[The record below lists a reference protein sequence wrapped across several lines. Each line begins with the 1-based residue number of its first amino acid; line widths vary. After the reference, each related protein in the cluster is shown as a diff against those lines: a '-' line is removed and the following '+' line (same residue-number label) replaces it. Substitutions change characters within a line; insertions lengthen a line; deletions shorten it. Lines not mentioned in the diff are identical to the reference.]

1 MSAAAVLTSAVDLD
15 AGVEDPDAQVRGI
28 LVDPVL
34 QQRRKDTQRNERSTH
49 SIDRFGTGR

>member
-34 QQRRKDTQRNERSTH
+34 QHRQKDTQRNERSTH